1 MLCKLFRSL
10 IIFGYM
16 ISIMDVEKIQAMSE
30 IQQLVNE
37 VAQNP
42 TDTTRL
48 QPLVEALI
56 DEENGSSRTEDA
68 IKALKSIQVA
78 EQYKES
84 FDHVDCMIWE
94 IYENWGGGY
103 KRINFINYYIDGALN
118 GRFGPYNLY
127 STKSF

>member
-42 TDTTRL
+42 TDTTKL

-68 IKALKSIQVA
+68 IKALKSVQVA

-84 FDHVDCMIWE
+84 FDHVDCMITAISSDWCV
-94 IYENWGGGY
+94 GY
-103 KRINFINYYIDGALN
+103 RRIHFADYYVKGALN
-118 GRFGPYNLY
+118 GQFGPYKFY
-127 STKSF
+127 GTKSF